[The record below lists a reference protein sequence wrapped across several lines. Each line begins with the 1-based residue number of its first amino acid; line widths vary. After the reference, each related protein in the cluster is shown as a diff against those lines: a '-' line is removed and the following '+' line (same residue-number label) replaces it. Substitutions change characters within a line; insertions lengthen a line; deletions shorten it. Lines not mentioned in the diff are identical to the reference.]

1 MCARTVPVLS
11 ASRVDWMAAP
21 LGLIAGLG
29 DLPVVIA
36 ENAVAT
42 GQGVH
47 VLRLKGFEEPRLA
60 GYPGSVVGLGEIG
73 AVISKFRDAGCRD
86 IVFAGIVR
94 RPNFSD
100 LKLDLRGA
108 ALLPRVISEARK
120 GDDALLRVLVNEFER
135 SGFNV
140 IGSDQAHASLLAPS
154 GLIGG
159 PAPSD
164 AMLAD
169 MKVAARVAA
178 ASGAL
183 DIGQGCVV
191 CDGLVLAVEAQEGTD
206 EMLRRCAALPETI
219 RGSASARRGVLV
231 KRPKPLQ
238 ERRIDL
244 PTTGVSTVE
253 LASAAGLAGIAVEAG
268 GALMLNRPAMQA
280 KADTLGIFLY
290 GFDPDLGVGT

>member
-1 MCARTVPVLS
+1 MP
-11 ASRVDWMAAP
+11 AP

-29 DLPVVIA
+29 DLPVAIA

-60 GYPGSVVGLGEIG
+60 DYPGSVVGLGEVG
-73 AVISKFRDAGCRD
+73 AVISRLRAAGCED
-86 IVFAGIVR
+86 LVFAGIVR

-100 LKLDLRGA
+100 LKLDLKGA
-108 ALLPRVISEARK
+108 ALLPKVLSEARK
-120 GDDALLRVLVNEFER
+120 GDDALLRVLVSEFEK

-140 IGSDQAHASLLAPS
+140 IGSDQAHANLLAPA
-154 GLIGG
+154 GLIAG
-159 PAPSD
+159 APPSEMSLGD
-164 AMLAD
+164 ML
-169 MKVAARVAA
+169 VAARVAA

-183 DIGQGCVV
+183 DIGQACVV

-206 EMLRRCAALPETI
+206 EMLRRCAALPEAI
-219 RGSASARRGVLV
+219 RGRVGARRGVLV
-231 KRPKPLQ
+231 KRPKPEQ

-253 LASAAGLAGIAVEAG
+253 LAAAAGLAGIGIEAG
-268 GALMLNRPAMQA
+268 GALMLNRPAMMETA
-280 KADTLGIFLY
+280 ERLGLFLF
-290 GFDPDLGVGT
+290 GFKPELGLDR

>member
-1 MCARTVPVLS
+1 MP
-11 ASRVDWMAAP
+11 AP

-29 DLPVVIA
+29 DLPVTIA
-36 ENAVAT
+36 ENAVAM

-60 GYPGSVVGLGEIG
+60 GYPGSVVGLGEVG
-73 AVISKFRDAGCRD
+73 AVITRLRDAGCRD
-86 IVFAGIVR
+86 LVFAGNVS

-108 ALLPRVISEARK
+108 ALLPKVLSEARK
-120 GDDALLRVLVNEFER
+120 GDDALLRVLVGEFEK

-140 IGSDQAHASLLAPS
+140 IGSEQAHAALLAPA
-154 GLIGG
+154 GLIAG
-159 PAPSD
+159 PEPS
-164 AMLAD
+164 AALLAD
-169 MKVAARVAA
+169 LEVAARVAS

-183 DIGQGCVV
+183 DIGQACVV

-206 EMLRRCAALPETI
+206 EMLRRCAALPDTI
-219 RGSASARRGVLV
+219 RGTPLARRGVLV
-231 KRPKPLQ
+231 KRPKPVQ

-253 LASAAGLAGIAVEAG
+253 LAAAAGLAGIGVEAG
-268 GALMLNRPAMQA
+268 GALMLNRAAMEA
-280 KADTLGIFLY
+280 KASSLGLFLY
-290 GFDPDLGVGT
+290 GFSPALGVSA

>member
-1 MCARTVPVLS
+1 MT
-11 ASRVDWMAAP
+11 AP

-29 DLPVVIA
+29 DLPVAIA

-60 GYPGSVVGLGEIG
+60 GYPGSVVGLGEVG
-73 AVISKFRDAGCRD
+73 AVISRLQEAGCKD
-86 IVFAGIVR
+86 LVFAGNVS

-100 LKLDLRGA
+100 LKLDLKGA
-108 ALLPRVISEARK
+108 ALLPKVLSEARR

-135 SGFNV
+135 NGFNV
-140 IGSDQAHASLLAPS
+140 IGSEQAHASLLAPT
-154 GLIGG
+154 GLIAG
-159 PAPSD
+159 PAPTKSLLTD
-164 AMLAD
+164 LE
-169 MKVAARVAA
+169 VAARVAS

-183 DIGQGCVV
+183 DIGQACVV

-219 RGSASARRGVLV
+219 RGREGARRGVLV
-231 KRPKPLQ
+231 KRPKPVQ

-253 LASAAGLAGIAVEAG
+253 LAAAAGLAGIGVEAG
-268 GALMLNRPAMQA
+268 GALMLNRPAMESRA
-280 KADTLGIFLY
+280 VSLGLFLY
-290 GFDPDLGVGT
+290 GFSPNLGVGT